1 MESAVLDSSIGD
13 TGAVGSPD
21 GINHLFCLNGLIIA
35 MLTRWAS
42 HAAATEFLSRLADT
56 TTDDDTETESDTGAN
71 V

>member
-1 MESAVLDSSIGD
+1 M
-13 TGAVGSPD
+13 GSPD
-21 GINHLFCLNGLIIA
+21 GINHLVCLSGLIIA

-56 TTDDDTETESDTGAN
+56 TTDDDTETESDTGVN